1 MASFAPLLRVQA
13 LGAFGVGRLMNERDP
28 KARRRLV
35 LAAVG
40 IGLLVVYAVVYMWMV
55 GQTLVLI
62 GAAGALPCL
71 AVTTVGVGCV
81 FSTFVK
87 ANGLLFRFRD
97 FDLVVSMP
105 TPLWAVVVSRVA
117 PLYSM
122 GLACSLVLGAPLVSA
137 YLLAVG
143 VTPAGLVVSVLA
155 LLLAPAVPMALAL
168 VVSFCVAWAASRTPF
183 ADRALGIVGVL
194 AMVAIVVG
202 VMLVTGGAGTSGQGG
217 LDALAVMGG
226 QMRGAVSAL
235 WPPSAWAADAIGGSM
250 PALALYVG
258 VSTASGVAVVAVL
271 SRFLVPMNS
280 LLCAGGLRRA
290 GSAPTRTD
298 VPRRPLVAL
307 VRKELRLWVGTP
319 IYLMN
324 TAPGP
329 ILALTVAIAAT
340 VARPDVIASAMNI
353 PGAGRDAI
361 ATLMVEVLPWALGLC
376 MAMTSTASSATSL
389 EGSTRWIAQTAPVP
403 SSTIVGAKM
412 ALNLLVTGPTSVI
425 AGTIVAVGC
434 ARTPLDVVLCVLA
447 PLSLGALASC
457 LGVLLDA
464 RRPHYDWSS
473 AYEPV
478 KRSASVAICIG
489 VGLLATLAGA
499 VVTLL
504 AGGAGPVAGVAAA
517 LAVLVA
523 SAYAGGAA
531 VHIPLQDR

>member
-40 IGLLVVYAVVYMWMV
+40 IGLLVVYTVVYMWMV

-202 VMLVTGGAGTSGQGG
+202 VMLVTGGAGTSGQG
-217 LDALAVMGG
+217 A
-226 QMRGAVSAL
+226 
-235 WPPSAWAADAIGGSM
+235 SM
-250 PALALYVG
+250 P
-258 VSTASGVAVVAVL
+258 
-271 SRFLVPMNS
+271 
-280 LLCAGGLRRA
+280 
-290 GSAPTRTD
+290 
-298 VPRRPLVAL
+298 
-307 VRKELRLWVGTP
+307 
-319 IYLMN
+319 
-324 TAPGP
+324 
-329 ILALTVAIAAT
+329 
-340 VARPDVIASAMNI
+340 
-353 PGAGRDAI
+353 
-361 ATLMVEVLPWALGLC
+361 LP
-376 MAMTSTASSATSL
+376 
-389 EGSTRWIAQTAPVP
+389 
-403 SSTIVGAKM
+403 
-412 ALNLLVTGPTSVI
+412 
-425 AGTIVAVGC
+425 
-434 ARTPLDVVLCVLA
+434 
-447 PLSLGALASC
+447 
-457 LGVLLDA
+457 
-464 RRPHYDWSS
+464 
-473 AYEPV
+473 
-478 KRSASVAICIG
+478 
-489 VGLLATLAGA
+489 
-499 VVTLL
+499 
-504 AGGAGPVAGVAAA
+504 
-517 LAVLVA
+517 
-523 SAYAGGAA
+523 
-531 VHIPLQDR
+531 